1 MSDIFYGG
9 DTESRARIPN
19 IKGCGGDGWVP
30 ESEFARAGNGCA
42 EREGGELK

>member
-30 ESEFARAGNGCA
+30 ESELK
-42 EREGGELK
+42 EREGGELR